1 MIEKNIEE
9 EYNQV
14 CDVQVGLEKYM
25 VRVVNNYIIK
35 ETEGKFLQ
43 ESANGKIK
51 FIGRILQG

>member
-35 ETEGKFLQ
+35 ETEGKVLQ